1 MKRNSSPVIVVFLAV
16 ISLTCIS
23 IGTSYSYLSK
33 ISVSTTAQ
41 TIVTGNL
48 NATLSYTQITNA
60 QVMPLSDEEG
70 INQTTYA
77 KVAISKQNVYTV
89 FYTLNIGY
97 STDSL
102 SSYGLTK
109 SDLLP
114 LEFVRIAIFDSASS
128 TTPIAGPVS
137 IAELPL
143 LSVDTSDH
151 YNDVY
156 LLSFANFAAGSVN
169 KTYYIKA
176 WLNPETPDE
185 LDGKAILLD
194 VNIEQVPLVGKSLY
208 NLKGTVKV
216 DGTAVS
222 GATLSIQNNTIK
234 ATSSSGAYTLSNVPV
249 GTYNLNIDYNN
260 KSYETTVHI
269 QSGASASVTTRA
281 ATTCSANEY
290 LQNCAYTYYTTVNKL
305 IKTNSLTSYS
315 TVAPTSSYS
324 VPASYVIT
332 GGESLAILDI
342 TGINININ
350 SSTGAVTLS
359 K

>member
-1 MKRNSSPVIVVFLAV
+1 MKRNASPVIVVFLAV

-324 VPASYVIT
+324 APASYVIT

>member
-1 MKRNSSPVIVVFLAV
+1 MKRNASPLIVVFLAV

-33 ISVSTTAQ
+33 LSVTTATQ
-41 TIVTGNL
+41 NITTGNL
-48 NATLSYTQITNA
+48 NATLSYTQINNA
-60 QVMPLSDEEG
+60 QVTPLSDEDG

-77 KVAISKQNVYTV
+77 KVAISKQNAYTV

-97 STDSL
+97 SIDSL
-102 SSYGLTK
+102 SSYGITED
-109 SDLLP
+109 DLLP
-114 LEFVRIAIFDSASS
+114 MEFVRIAIFDSASS

-151 YNDVY
+151 YKDVY
-156 LLSFANFAAGSVN
+156 LLSFANFAAGSAN

-216 DGTAVS
+216 DGTAVT
-222 GATLSIQNNTIK
+222 GATLSIQNNTIT
-234 ATSSSGAYTLSNVPV
+234 ATSSSGSFTLSNVPV
-249 GTYNLNIDYNN
+249 GTYNLAITYNN
-260 KSYETTVHI
+260 KIYETTVHI
-269 QSGASASVTTRA
+269 QSGASASVTTRS
-281 ATTCSANEY
+281 ATTCSANEP

-315 TVAPTSSYS
+315 TVVPSSAYS

-332 GGESLAILDI
+332 GGESLSILDI
-342 TGINININ
+342 AGINININ
-350 SSTGAVTLS
+350 SSTEAVTLS

>member
-1 MKRNSSPVIVVFLAV
+1 MKRNASPVIVVFLAV

>member
-1 MKRNSSPVIVVFLAV
+1 MKRNASPVIVVFLAV

-33 ISVSTTAQ
+33 LSVSTTTQ
-41 TIVTGNL
+41 NITTGNL

-77 KVAISKQNVYTV
+77 KVAISKTNKYTV

-102 SSYGLTK
+102 ASYNFTEE
-109 SDLLP
+109 DLLP
-114 LEFVRIAIFDSASS
+114 MEFIRIAIFDSASS

-143 LSVDTSDH
+143 LSVNTSDH
-151 YNDVY
+151 YKDVY
-156 LLSFANFAAGSVN
+156 LLSFANFAAGSAS

-176 WLNPETPDE
+176 WLNPETPNE
-185 LDGKAILLD
+185 LDGKAVLLD

-234 ATSSSGAYTLSNVPV
+234 GTTSSGAFTLSNVPV
-249 GTYNLNIDYNN
+249 GTYNLGITYNN
-260 KSYETTVHI
+260 NTYETTVHL
-269 QSGASASVTTRA
+269 QSGASASVVARA
-281 ATTCSANEY
+281 ATTCSANEP

-305 IKTNSLTSYS
+305 MKTNSLTSYS
-315 TVAPTSSYS
+315 TVAPTSSYN